1 MTKIAEIIQ
10 IPERVH
16 QGDFVLKLTSGVAH
30 ADETLRSYVV
40 TPQLVECFD
49 QALSLIRSG
58 VEAGNSKASYLH
70 GSFGSGKSHFMA
82 VLSLLLQG
90 HPAARSVP
98 ELAEVVARHNRW
110 TEGKRF
116 LVVPNHLI
124 GAVNLESAVFGQY
137 AEYVRRLHPEART
150 PGFFR
155 AEKLFDD
162 ARRLRERMGD
172 EKFFAQLGADSS
184 GSEGWGELDAA
195 WDGRSFEAALEAA
208 PGSEER
214 DRLVGDLVDT
224 YFSAHRDL
232 ATAREEGFVSLDE
245 GLVVLS
251 RHARDLGYDAVVLF
265 LDELVL
271 WLASHAADPEFVSR
285 EGQKVVKLVEAARM
299 DREIP
304 IISFIARQRDL
315 RELVGTHLPGAQQLG
330 FADVLDYWNARFDRI
345 TLEDRNLPAIVEKRL
360 LKPTS
365 PEAARLREQ
374 AFEQTARVRE
384 DVLGTLLTREG
395 DREMFRQVYPFSPVL
410 VQTLIAVSS
419 LLQRERTALKL
430 LVQLLVDQRDTL
442 QLGDLVPVGD
452 LYDVIE
458 SGDEPFSQAMKV
470 RFDQA
475 KRLYLG
481 KLLPLLEQ
489 EHGVS
494 LEDVETGRA
503 PADKTR
509 AFRND
514 ARLLKTLILS
524 ALAEGVEAL
533 TGLTAARLAALN
545 HGTVKTPIAG
555 MESQMVLTKVRN
567 WASRVGEIK
576 ISEDARNPVIS
587 LHLVGV
593 DTEGVLENA
602 KAADNHGNRVQKV
615 RELLFEM
622 VGVAADDSLLP
633 PKQRM
638 LWKGTQREFEILFRN
653 VRELPLDNFEPQDAE
668 WRIVIDYPFDVG
680 NHSPRDDVA
689 KVQEYQQQKAPTQ
702 TLVWIP
708 GFLTPQA
715 LDELGRLVMLDHILA
730 GRRLDEYGAHLSQLD
745 REQARVLLVN
755 QRDQVRQRV
764 RNSLLAA
771 YGVSNLHRDAVD
783 PALDLET
790 NFYALDPGL
799 RLQPPVGA
807 GFRDALENLFEQAL
821 RYKYPAHPD
830 FEGEVK
836 IGGLRRVLEV
846 VRRAAESTDRRV
858 EVERAYRDEMRRIA
872 VPLRLGQMGEAHF
885 VLGDEWLRDFEQKR
899 AQDGLAEI
907 TVRRL
912 REWIDRPQAR
922 GLPDAVENLVII
934 TYALQSNRSFYLHG
948 GLTDPSL
955 ERLQNELELREETLP
970 DPDDWA
976 LAVDRAASIF
986 GVSTLPLRSA
996 GNVARLVEQVQQVAT
1011 DHQEALGRYVDLLK
1025 RYLTQMGEDLAAADR
1040 LRTARAA
1047 HTLAVEASSARR
1059 PAVVQTLAQADI
1071 ETSAAAMG
1079 VAMKQAEALSAALE
1093 RARWELLSGDPEL
1106 PEPFASRARV
1116 AADRVRQALMLDEH
1130 ASPLAPALRTAE
1142 DDVLTLLREAAR
1154 ATRPTPPAPPP
1165 GQQPSTEESPPTGPP
1180 RPSGTGRSE
1189 RVRAG
1194 EVETALNRVREEAAR
1209 APGAWVELEWRIV
1222 PE

>member
-1 MTKIAEIIQ
+1 MTKIAEIIR

-30 ADETLRSYVV
+30 AEETLQSYVV

-58 VEAGNSKASYLH
+58 VETSGSKASYLH

-90 HPAARSVP
+90 HPAARSIP
-98 ELAEVVARHNRW
+98 ELANVVSRHNTW

-124 GAVNLESAVFGQY
+124 GAINLESAVFGQY
-137 AEYVRRLHPEART
+137 AEYVRRLHPEAPT
-150 PGFFR
+150 PGFYR
-155 AEKLFDD
+155 AETMFED
-162 ARRLRERMGD
+162 ARRLRDRMGD
-172 EKFFAQLGADSS
+172 ETFFAQLGGQGGDHD
-184 GSEGWGELDAA
+184 GWGALDAA
-195 WDGRSFEAALEAA
+195 WDANSFEAALAAA
-208 PGSEER
+208 PGSETR
-214 DRLVGDLVDT
+214 DRLVGDLVDS
-224 YFSAHRDL
+224 YFRAHREL
-232 ATAREEGFVSLDE
+232 ASAKEEGFVSLDE
-245 GLVVLS
+245 GLVILS

-265 LDELVL
+265 LDELIL

-299 DREIP
+299 ERAVP

-330 FADVLDYWNARFDRI
+330 FADVLDYWNARFDQI
-345 TLEDRNLPAIVEKRL
+345 TLEDRNLPAIVERRL

-384 DVLGTLLTREG
+384 EVLGTLLTREG
-395 DREMFRQVYPFSPVL
+395 DRDMFRQVYPFSPVL

-442 QLGDLVPVGD
+442 ELGDLVPVGD

-458 SGDEPFSQAMKV
+458 SGDEPFSQAMKL

-475 KRLYLG
+475 KRLYRG
-481 KLLPLLEQ
+481 KLLPMLEQ
-489 EHGVS
+489 EHGVT
-494 LEDVETGRA
+494 LEDIEAGRA
-503 PADKTR
+503 PADKAR

-514 ARLLKTLILS
+514 SRLLKTLILS

-533 TGLTAARLAALN
+533 TGITAARLAALN
-545 HGTVKTPIAG
+545 HGTVKTPIPG

-576 ISEDARNPVIS
+576 IADDARNPVIS

-615 RELLFEM
+615 RELLFDM
-622 VGVAADDSLLP
+622 VGITADDSLLP
-633 PKQRM
+633 PKQRV
-638 LWKGTQREFEILFRN
+638 LWKGTQREFELLFRN

-668 WRIVIDYPFDVG
+668 WRIVVDYPFDAG

-689 KVQEYQQQKAPTQ
+689 KVQEYQQHKAPTR

-708 GFLTPQA
+708 AFLTPQA

-730 GRRLDEYGAHLSQLD
+730 GRRLDEYGGHLSQLD

-764 RNSLLAA
+764 KNALLAA
-771 YGVSNLHRDAVD
+771 YGVSNLNRDAID

-790 NFYALDPGL
+790 YFYALDPGL
-799 RLQPPVGA
+799 KLQPPVGA
-807 GFRDALENLFEQAL
+807 GFRDALENLFTQAL
-821 RYKYPAHPD
+821 RYQYPAHPD

-836 IGGLRRVLEV
+836 SAGLRRVLEV
-846 VRRAAESTDRRV
+846 VRRASESTDRRV
-858 EVERAYRDEMRRIA
+858 EVDRSDRDEMRRIA
-872 VPLRLGQMGEAHF
+872 VPLRLGQMGESHF

-907 TVRRL
+907 TVKRV
-912 REWIDRPQAR
+912 REWINRPQVR
-922 GLPDAVENLVII
+922 GLPETVENLVIL

-970 DPDDWA
+970 DEREWA
-976 LAVDRAASIF
+976 VAVDRAASIF
-986 GVSTLPLRSA
+986 GITSLALRSA
-996 GNVARLVEQVQQVAT
+996 GNVAKLVEQALQAAAQ
-1011 DHQEALGRYVDLLK
+1011 HQDAVGRYLELLKKHLTQLGRD
-1025 RYLTQMGEDLAAADR
+1025 ASSADR

-1047 HTLAVEASSARR
+1047 HTLAVEVAGAKRS
-1059 PAVVQTLAQADI
+1059 AVVHTLAQADI
-1071 ETSAAAMG
+1071 VTSAAAMG
-1079 VAMKQAEALSAALE
+1079 VAMKQAANLASALE
-1093 RARWELLSGDPEL
+1093 RTRWELLGSDPEL
-1106 PEPFASRARV
+1106 PEPFAARARS
-1116 AADRVRQALMLDEH
+1116 AIERVRQTLSVDEH
-1130 ASPLAPALRTAE
+1130 VSALAPVLRTAE
-1142 DDVLTLLREAAR
+1142 DEVLNLLREAAR
-1154 ATRPTPPAPPP
+1154 AARPTPPEPGPGPTPPKP
-1165 GQQPSTEESPPTGPP
+1165 EPP
-1180 RPSGTGRSE
+1180 RPQAGTKRE
-1189 RVRAG
+1189 RVQAA
-1194 EVETALNRVREEAAR
+1194 ELESAVNRIREAAQR
-1209 APGAWVELEWRIV
+1209 DPNAWVEIDWRIV